1 MGEGKQ
7 QTIES
12 LLVRFG
18 AHPEQQRCT
27 GRNPARR
34 ITSGGL
40 ANQRPVHRI
49 WHKGQ
54 LSGQPLLRQPATDA
68 FRLHEVE
75 SRLWIEPAPQHP
87 PDEWQGFGR
96 GVIALRNQH
105 RPGPAHTGQQEIE
118 RRAGGDADDAIRP
131 DPLKATTQPERR
143 GQWRHSPCR
152 RGLQHLDAVRCCE
165 EAVMVPTRPQHQP
178 HLMARLLQP
187 AEPVEGDPFGTT
199 ESEVVNV
206 QHQPGHRQRSTL
218 CCSHISA
225 PCRTAGASLFT
236 SR

>member
-1 MGEGKQ
+1 M
-7 QTIES
+7 
-12 LLVRFG
+12 
-18 AHPEQQRCT
+18 H
-27 GRNPARR
+27 PARR
-34 ITSGGL
+34 IPSGGL
-40 ANQRPVHRI
+40 PSQGPVHGIR
-49 WHKGQ
+49 HKSQ
-54 LSGQPLLRQPATDA
+54 LSGQPLLRQPAANA

-75 SRLWIEPAPQHP
+75 SSLWIEPAPQHP
-87 PDEWQGFGR
+87 PGERQGFGR
-96 GVIALRNQH
+96 GVIALRHQH
-105 RPGPAHTGQQEIE
+105 RPGPARTGQQEIE

-131 DPLKATTQPERR
+131 NPLKATTQPERH

-165 EAVMVPTRPQHQP
+165 EAVMVPTRSQHQP

-187 AEPVEGDPFGTT
+187 VQPVEGDTFGTT

-218 CCSHISA
+218 CCSHNSA

-236 SR
+236 IR